1 LQHLYIYILTYYSY
15 FTYLSLSKV
24 LLIEIKKKDFYS
36 ILEIKRREEYLK
48 DLKFYHSLY
57 LYSDFSRNAIEKFKL
72 NTEEKKFTNR
82 DILINQG
89 DPLEFIYIVK
99 SGSFQVL
106 YKLKKNITNE
116 FDLQFYSS
124 ITPIDFRFT
133 ENNLHE
139 IKGFKIMEENFKIST
154 LEKGQFIG
162 DLEFYHGKD
171 KSYFS
176 IYCISEGSTIIK
188 IPIKV
193 N

>member
-1 LQHLYIYILTYYSY
+1 MIKNFYFYFSYLTYVSM
-15 FTYLSLSKV
+15 TKV

-48 DLKFYHSLY
+48 DLKFYHSLF
-57 LYSDFSRNAIEKFKL
+57 LYCDYSRNAIEKFKL
-72 NTEEKKFTNR
+72 NTEEKKIANR

-89 DPLEFIYIVK
+89 DNLDFVYIVK

-106 YKLKKNITNE
+106 YKLKKNIVNE

-133 ENNLHE
+133 ENYLHE
-139 IKGFKIMEENFKIST
+139 IKGFKIMEENLKILT

-162 DLEFYHGKD
+162 DLEFFHGKD

-176 IYCISEGSTIIK
+176 IYCISEGSTVIK
-188 IPIKV
+188 IPRKV